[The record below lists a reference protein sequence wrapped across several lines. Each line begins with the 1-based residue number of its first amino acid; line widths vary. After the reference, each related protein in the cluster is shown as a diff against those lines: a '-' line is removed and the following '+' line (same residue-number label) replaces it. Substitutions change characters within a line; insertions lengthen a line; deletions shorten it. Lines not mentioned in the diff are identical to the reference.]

1 METKKMSSEDYQ
13 DWSKFRSSNSQQI
26 NEQEIN
32 LIVETILAEMNATD
46 PRMKLY
52 IMDIK
57 AVLEMMLRDDETRIL
72 TGRSP
77 I

>member
-32 LIVETILAEMNATD
+32 LIVELHAKYFNH
-46 PRMKLY
+46 KL
-52 IMDIK
+52 
-57 AVLEMMLRDDETRIL
+57 RRPCTC
-72 TGRSP
+72 SP
-77 I
+77 KTYNQWISQLNKIYDNGN